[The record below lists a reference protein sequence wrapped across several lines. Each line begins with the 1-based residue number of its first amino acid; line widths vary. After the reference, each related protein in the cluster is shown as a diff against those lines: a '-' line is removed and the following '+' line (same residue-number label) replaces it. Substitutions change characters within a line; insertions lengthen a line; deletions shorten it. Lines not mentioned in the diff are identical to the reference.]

1 MIQKIAKFGSPNQK
15 TCSLNPSLHSSK
27 KITTFTSSF
36 SDFYVII
43 NAIHIEENLMG
54 FIIFFVVV
62 LILVLA
68 FKSSKKQETVT
79 RVDKETGHTIV
90 ETRVTDTPSAGQTA
104 ARIVVWTV
112 VGIVV
117 LLLLLV
123 MCSM

>member
-1 MIQKIAKFGSPNQK
+1 
-15 TCSLNPSLHSSK
+15 
-27 KITTFTSSF
+27 
-36 SDFYVII
+36 
-43 NAIHIEENLMG
+43 MG

-68 FKSSKKQETVT
+68 FKSSKKQETIT
-79 RVDKETGHTIV
+79 RVDKDTGHILV